1 MGRGRGRGM
10 LGRRNIRDSIGYVT
24 LGLFSHALL
33 DELLEAKRRPEAP
46 PAKRKMITIAI
57 ESLKAVRS
65 PKDVDPSLWRDLVF
79 QNYQEAR
86 TLFGAIDAHRG
97 VDSPDE
103 LENMLAEIL
112 RAEAT
117 EIERLHDIDRAIAF
131 FGELARM
138 AVINAECP
146 EERVPPGVRQLVAG
160 VGSR

>member
-1 MGRGRGRGM
+1 M

-33 DELLEAKRRPEAP
+33 DELLEAKRKPGDP
-46 PAKRKMITIAI
+46 PAKRKMITIAT
-57 ESLKAVRS
+57 ESLKAIRS
-65 PKDVDPSLWRDLVF
+65 PRDVDASLWRDLVF

-86 TLFGAIDAHRG
+86 TLFSVIDAHRG
-97 VDSPDE
+97 VDKPAE
-103 LENMLAEIL
+103 LENMLVEIL
-112 RAEAT
+112 RVETTAT
-117 EIERLHDIDRAIAF
+117 KRLHDVDKAIAF